1 MSAPELSIVV
11 PFLNEEQVLPLLR
24 ERLEK
29 IRNRPAAWELLF
41 ISDGSTDGSTRFIE
55 TWARIDPSV
64 KLVVLT
70 RNFGHQ
76 SAISAGL
83 SLASGKCVG
92 IMDADL
98 QDEPEVAVFGSCAA
112 GPRLRKISYV
122 SGLPMSLFA
131 IACFAASTDSATR
144 PAPSSSPC
152 R

>member
-1 MSAPELSIVV
+1 MSQPELSIVI

-29 IRNRPAAWELLF
+29 IRTRPAAWELLF
-41 ISDGSTDGSTRFIE
+41 VSDGSTDGSTKFIE
-55 TWARIDPSV
+55 AWAQVTPSV

-83 SLASGKCVG
+83 SFASGKCVG

-98 QDEPEVAVFGSCAA
+98 QDEPDILLE
-112 GPRLRKISYV
+112 
-122 SGLPMSLFA
+122 M
-131 IACFAASTDSATR
+131 
-144 PAPSSSPC
+144 
-152 R
+152 